1 MTSLFLLFDQDERT
15 RILQK
20 LQKRK
25 EENKKLKGEIERYG
39 EFDPEVIKEI
49 KQQADQALDAAN
61 RWTDNLFAV
70 KSWCQKKFNID
81 GKTLDKQFGIPED
94 FDYIEE

>member
-1 MTSLFLLFDQDERT
+1 MTLFFFLFDQDERT
-15 RILQK
+15 GILQK

-25 EENKKLKGEIERYG
+25 EENKKLKGEMERYR

-81 GKTLDKQFGIPED
+81 GNTLDKQFGIPED

>member
-1 MTSLFLLFDQDERT
+1 M
-15 RILQK
+15 LQK
-20 LQKRK
+20 LQ
-25 EENKKLKGEIERYG
+25 EENKKLKGEIERYR

-61 RWTDNLFAV
+61 RWTDNLLAV